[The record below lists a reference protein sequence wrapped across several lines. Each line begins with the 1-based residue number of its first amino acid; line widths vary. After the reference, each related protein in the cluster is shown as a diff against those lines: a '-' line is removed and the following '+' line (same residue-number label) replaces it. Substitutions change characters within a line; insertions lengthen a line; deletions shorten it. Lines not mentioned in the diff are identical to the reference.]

1 MIQLAGR
8 FLNAARSSPQ
18 VQRFL
23 AGGGKELISSSVPGA
38 VLTGGLS
45 ALSTG
50 NPLAG
55 LVVGA
60 ADLVTSSALARGL
73 GSKTL
78 GTALEKAGAPKAAT
92 ALAGRYETI
101 VPQGGKAVT
110 RYSPSTPQHIAMGVG
125 SIGSTLMLEPL
136 FHQTGVDQ
144 LAQQPY
150 VASQTATAD
159 QQMLQRDLINRL
171 HAQQQLSPGTMYQLQ
186 GLPERVQVPYELDP
200 YMLSGGNV

>member
-8 FLNAARSSPQ
+8 FLNRVTSTPQ

-23 AGGGKELISSSVPGA
+23 AGGGKELIGSSVPGA
-38 VLTGGLS
+38 ILTGGLS

-78 GTALEKAGAPKAAT
+78 GKGLEKVGVPNAAT

-101 VPQGGKAVT
+101 VPQGGKAIT
-110 RYSPSTPQHIAMGVG
+110 RYAPSTVQHVAMGVG
-125 SIGSTLMLEPL
+125 SIGSTLLLEPM
-136 FHQTGVDQ
+136 FHGDVS
-144 LAQQPY
+144 QPY
-150 VASQTATAD
+150 ATSQIATAD
-159 QQMLQRDLINRL
+159 QQVAQRDLINRL
-171 HAQQQLSPGTMYQLQ
+171 HVQQQLSPGTLYQTQ
-186 GLPERVQVPYELDP
+186 GLPERLQVDPNIDP
-200 YMLSGGNV
+200 YMLSAGGM

>member
-1 MIQLAGR
+1 MIQLAGK
-8 FLNAARSSPQ
+8 FLSRVASAPQ

-23 AGGGKELISSSVPGA
+23 AGGGKELIGSSVPGA

-60 ADLVTSSALARGL
+60 ADLASSSALARGL

-78 GTALEKAGAPKAAT
+78 GKTLEKIGVPNAAT

-101 VPQGGKAVT
+101 VPQGGKAIT
-110 RYSPSTPQHIAMGVG
+110 RYAPSTAQHIAMGVG

-136 FHQTGVDQ
+136 FHSDV
-144 LAQQPY
+144 AQPY
-150 VASQTATAD
+150 ATSQVATAD
-159 QQMLQRDLINRL
+159 QQLVQRDLINRL
-171 HAQQQLSPGTMYQLQ
+171 HVQQQLSPGTLYQMQ
-186 GLPERVQVPYELDP
+186 GLPDYLQVDPSLDP
-200 YMLSGGNV
+200 YRLSGGNA